1 MENVSER
8 YLDFAKYKVYD
19 VIVGLTGG
27 NCRNLYSTSLN
38 SVTKDDKISS
48 NVDDN
53 IIDVEIINTA

>member
-19 VIVGLTGG
+19 VIVGLA
-27 NCRNLYSTSLN
+27 NSNYRNPYLTNLN
-38 SVTKDDKISS
+38 MTTKDGNLSS
-48 NVDDN
+48 NVDNN

>member
-19 VIVGLTGG
+19 AIAGLTGSSY
-27 NCRNLYSTSLN
+27 RNQYLTSLN
-38 SVTKDDKISS
+38 TTTKDDKISS